1 MTKIARFT
9 PNDELRRMQRDFD
22 RLFSAFFT
30 PARTEG
36 STDVETAVW
45 MPRVDLEET
54 ADAYLIHMDLP
65 GLSKKDL
72 NISFHEGV
80 LTVSGDRKME
90 TREEKSN
97 FVHVERQFGR
107 FYRSFTLPKA
117 VDESK
122 IEASYKDGVLLI
134 RVPKVE
140 AVRPR
145 QIEVK

>member
-1 MTKIARFT
+1 MTKVARFT

-22 RLFSAFFT
+22 RLFSSFFA
-30 PARTEG
+30 PARTEAG
-36 STDVETAVW
+36 PEAETAMW

-54 ADAYLIHMDLP
+54 PDAYLIHMDLP

-72 NISFHEGV
+72 NISYHEGV
-80 LTVSGDRKME
+80 LTVSGERKME
-90 TREEKSN
+90 TKEEKSN
-97 FVHVERQFGR
+97 YVHVERQFGR

-122 IEASYKDGVLLI
+122 IEAEYKDGVLQI
-134 RVPKVE
+134 RVPKME